1 MPLSTTSD
9 KLYEG
14 VIGLEVHAELM
25 TASKMFCA
33 CPVVDSTTAEP
44 NTAVCPVCLGLPGA
58 LPILN
63 RRAVEF
69 GLRVGLALNC
79 TSPAFSQFARKS
91 YFYPDLPKGYQISQY
106 AYPLAING
114 WLEIDLPD
122 GATRRVGIRRAH
134 LEEDTGKLT
143 HVDGHSLIDL
153 NRAGVPLLEIV
164 TEADLRTAE
173 EAEAYA
179 RKLRAILQYLGVN
192 SGDMSKGVLRIEPN
206 ISVRPAGSDE
216 LRTRTEVKNLNSIR
230 SLARATAYEIE
241 RQIAV
246 YEAGGE
252 VRQATLGWDEARQ
265 VTVVQRVKESADDYR
280 YFPEPDLPIVEI
292 DAAWVERERAA
303 LPELPDAKRE
313 RFMRDLG
320 LSRYDAALLVA
331 DRAVADYYEAALSAG
346 GDPKQVANY
355 LTGDVFRQMNLEG
368 REREDIGAIKLAPQA
383 LAGLVRLVQ
392 DGVIHHGVAKKLLV
406 TLYEQ
411 GGDPA
416 ALVEAQGLAQVRDEG
431 ALGAVVDQVLAENP
445 AEVARYL
452 AGEEKLI
459 KFLMGAAM
467 RALRGQGDP
476 AVIQRLLS
484 ERLAGRRGES

>member
-58 LPILN
+58 LPVLN

-79 TSPAFSQFARKS
+79 TIPAFSQFARKS

-143 HVDGHSLIDL
+143 HVDGHSLVDL

-252 VRQATLGWDEARQ
+252 VQQATLGWDEARQ

-280 YFPEPDLPIVEI
+280 YFPEPDLPVVEI
-292 DAAWVERERAA
+292 NAAWVERERAA

-368 REREDIGAIKLAPQA
+368 REREDIGALKLTPQA
-383 LAGLVRLVQ
+383 LAELVRLVQ

-416 ALVEAQGLAQVRDEG
+416 ALVEAQGLAQVSDEG